1 MAHWEQMYP
10 SIDFRSFQGYPNY
23 FDTKWLNNSPTFL
36 GLPAPHIVN
45 FLEYLSEIK
54 LGGEDALIKLFLL
67 TLPSYLQNRFKS
79 CCKDRGISSFIHLI
93 SRFIDLTKPDCQTY
107 EDVLQNL
114 MVTLDHKGFTTEIVE
129 DLRRAYHDQYQESSD
144 IRDEVYE
151 DHYQPL
157 EEEQDLSHNPIECNK
172 DITRDVNYED
182 EAPVTAPQ
190 SDEALQDPVPPAQDE
205 ENEVSHFPFQF
216 FDDTL
221 FYDSESEEEMEP
233 LDKLDPL
240 CLKTEDVEA
249 DLPLDEAI
257 QILEALAQEG
267 LSEVNYSPFQVFSG
281 SLPYD
286 TESTEVLDVLTPPCY
301 DTDTDI
307 ADFDE
312 FIHVGRRRWDA
323 FSYDMDPIYDIKS
336 HLQVLPLQLSQQ
348 ALDQWQQGDE
358 IFTGSPQTPK
368 VDRVQYLPDDFRS
381 YLEAFD
387 EYSSEHLDLPY
398 EDDYQPP
405 LCSDFDRS
413 KNIVCL
419 KKDSHDF
426 SLQPPV
432 ITLPCFSIKGVVGKY
447 IFYVEFPLRQTLDS
461 KGWLGTAS
469 LSQLSQFFNFPL
481 IVCQSSARSLSI
493 PSLTSEH
500 EDVLGSQFAGP
511 LSQFSEPC
519 IFHDPFL
526 KWIEYFPQR
535 WTWQDFIPPTRLH
548 ELDFEIPDD
557 MIYILTHDIFVLDL
571 SLFWFMMKHK
581 GRYRGTLLDWLH
593 WLFDYTNIQPTGKYR

>member
-10 SIDFRSFQGYPNY
+10 SIDFRSFQGYPSY

-36 GLPAPHIVN
+36 GLPAPHIVS

-54 LGGEDALIKLFLL
+54 LGGEDALIKLFFL

-114 MVTLDHKGFTTEIVE
+114 MVTLHHKGFTTEIVE
-129 DLRRAYHDQYQESSD
+129 DLRRAYHDQYQESSN
-144 IRDEVYE
+144 IRDKVYE

-157 EEEQDLSHNPIECNK
+157 EEVQDLSHNPIECNK

-182 EAPVTAPQ
+182 ETPVTAPQ
-190 SDEALQDPVPPAQDE
+190 SDEALQDPIPSAQDD
-205 ENEVSHFPFQF
+205 ENEVSHFPFQS

-221 FYDSESEEEMEP
+221 FCDSGSEEEMEP

-249 DLPLDEAI
+249 DLPPDEAI

-267 LSEVNYSPFQVFSG
+267 LGKVNYCPFQVSSG

-301 DTDTDI
+301 DIDTDI
-307 ADFDE
+307 VDFDE
-312 FIHVGRRRWDA
+312 FIHVGRRRWDVVC
-323 FSYDMDPIYDIKS
+323 YDMDPIYDIKS
-336 HLQVLPLQLSQQ
+336 RLRVLPLQLSQQ

-368 VDRVQYLPDDFRS
+368 VDQVQYLLHDFRS

-413 KNIVCL
+413 KNIVFL
-419 KKDSHDF
+419 KKDPH
-426 SLQPPV
+426 
-432 ITLPCFSIKGVVGKY
+432 
-447 IFYVEFPLRQTLDS
+447 
-461 KGWLGTAS
+461 
-469 LSQLSQFFNFPL
+469 
-481 IVCQSSARSLSI
+481 
-493 PSLTSEH
+493 
-500 EDVLGSQFAGP
+500 
-511 LSQFSEPC
+511 
-519 IFHDPFL
+519 
-526 KWIEYFPQR
+526 
-535 WTWQDFIPPTRLH
+535 
-548 ELDFEIPDD
+548 
-557 MIYILTHDIFVLDL
+557 DL
-571 SLFWFMMKHK
+571 SL
-581 GRYRGTLLDWLH
+581 
-593 WLFDYTNIQPTGKYR
+593 

>member
-1 MAHWEQMYP
+1 VIFSSYGIIAHWEQIYP
-10 SIDFRSFQGYPNY
+10 SIDFRSFQGYPSY

-36 GLPAPHIVN
+36 GLSAPHIVS

-54 LGGEDALIKLFLL
+54 LGGEDALIKLFFL
-67 TLPSYLQNRFKS
+67 TLPSYLQNCFKS

-114 MVTLDHKGFTTEIVE
+114 MVTLHHKGFTTEIVE
-129 DLRRAYHDQYQESSD
+129 DLRRAYHDQHQESYD
-144 IRDEVYE
+144 IRDEFYE

-172 DITRDVNYED
+172 DITKDMNYEV
-182 EAPVTAPQ
+182 EALVITPQ
-190 SDEALQDPVPPAQDE
+190 TDDALQDHVPPAQDE
-205 ENEVSHFPFQF
+205 ENEVSHFHS

-221 FYDSESEEEMEP
+221 FYDSENEDGMEP
-233 LDKLDPL
+233 LDKLDTL

-249 DLPLDEAI
+249 DLPPDEAI
-257 QILEALAQEG
+257 HILEALAQEG
-267 LSEVNYSPFQVFSG
+267 LSEVNYSPFQVLGG

-286 TESTEVLDVLTPPCY
+286 TDSTEVLDVLTPPCY
-301 DTDTDI
+301 DIDTEI

-312 FIHVGRRRWDA
+312 FIHVGRRRWDVV
-323 FSYDMDPIYDIKS
+323 SYDVDPIYDIKS
-336 HLQVLPLQLSQQ
+336 HLQVFPLQLSQL

-358 IFTGSPQTPK
+358 IFVGSPQTPR

-387 EYSSEHLDLPY
+387 EYPFEHLDLPY
-398 EDDYQPP
+398 EYDYQPP
-405 LCSDFDRS
+405 LCSDFDRI

-419 KKDSHDF
+419 KKDSRDF

-447 IFYVEFPLRQTLDS
+447 LFYVDFSPRQTLDS

-469 LSQLSQFFNFPL
+469 LSQLSHFFNCPL
-481 IVCQSSARSLSI
+481 IVCQSSARYL
-493 PSLTSEH
+493 
-500 EDVLGSQFAGP
+500 
-511 LSQFSEPC
+511 
-519 IFHDPFL
+519 
-526 KWIEYFPQR
+526 
-535 WTWQDFIPPTRLH
+535 
-548 ELDFEIPDD
+548 
-557 MIYILTHDIFVLDL
+557 
-571 SLFWFMMKHK
+571 
-581 GRYRGTLLDWLH
+581 
-593 WLFDYTNIQPTGKYR
+593 

>member
-1 MAHWEQMYP
+1 LIVSGKLSGDSTNISQGATLLSVIFPSYGIMAHWEQMYP

-36 GLPAPHIVN
+36 GLPTPHIVN

-67 TLPSYLQNRFKS
+67 TLPSYLQDRFKS

-114 MVTLDHKGFTTEIVE
+114 MVALDHKGFTTEIVE
-129 DLRRAYHDQYQESSD
+129 DLRKAYHDQYQESSD

-190 SDEALQDPVPPAQDE
+190 SNEALQDPVPPAQDE

-286 TESTEVLDVLTPPCY
+286 TESTKVLDVLTPPCY

-323 FSYDMDPIYDIKS
+323 VSYDMDPIYDIKS
-336 HLQVLPLQLSQQ
+336 HLRMFPLHLSQQ

-398 EDDYQPP
+398 EM
-405 LCSDFDRS
+405 
-413 KNIVCL
+413 L
-419 KKDSHDF
+419 KHCNCK
-426 SLQPPV
+426 
-432 ITLPCFSIKGVVGKY
+432 
-447 IFYVEFPLRQTLDS
+447 
-461 KGWLGTAS
+461 
-469 LSQLSQFFNFPL
+469 
-481 IVCQSSARSLSI
+481 
-493 PSLTSEH
+493 
-500 EDVLGSQFAGP
+500 
-511 LSQFSEPC
+511 
-519 IFHDPFL
+519 
-526 KWIEYFPQR
+526 EYS
-535 WTWQDFIPPTRLH
+535 
-548 ELDFEIPDD
+548 
-557 MIYILTHDIFVLDL
+557 Y
-571 SLFWFMMKHK
+571 
-581 GRYRGTLLDWLH
+581 Y
-593 WLFDYTNIQPTGKYR
+593 Y